1 MATIIIMIILIITI
15 IITITVSM
23 IILII
28 TIIMSMLI
36 TIIIPR
42 LFRLVC
48 ETIGTILLYIYKP
61 SRDYIYIYELAG
73 SIYKI

>member
-1 MATIIIMIILIITI
+1 
-15 IITITVSM
+15 M

-48 ETIGTILLYIYKP
+48 ETIGTIYYIYKP
-61 SRDYIYIYELAG
+61 SRDYIYIYMNLQDLYIRSKSVLMNEMMFIVG
-73 SIYKI
+73 CC